1 MNMKAFM
8 KPELKERGTMQFPGI
23 DKFVDEKG
31 EPIPFIIKRM
41 SALELKEIRNRHK
54 TKEVYRDRKNGG
66 RPVIGANGQVAVL
79 EDYDAAA
86 AGLEIMVEAFVQ
98 PKLDDS
104 ELMEFYGVYDRL
116 EMPQTLFSD
125 KADFEYANQCLM
137 AACGMSEEKDEN
149 KVVDKLKN

>member
-1 MNMKAFM
+1 
-8 KPELKERGTMQFPGI
+8 
-23 DKFVDEKG
+23 
-31 EPIPFIIKRM
+31 M

-79 EDYDAAA
+79 EDYDADA

-98 PKLDDS
+98 PKLDDP

-125 KADFEYANQCLM
+125 RDDFEYANQCLM
-137 AACGMSEEKDEN
+137 AACGMSQEKDEN
-149 KVVDKLKN
+149 EVVDKLKN

>member
-98 PKLDDS
+98 P
-104 ELMEFYGVYDRL
+104 
-116 EMPQTLFSD
+116 
-125 KADFEYANQCLM
+125 
-137 AACGMSEEKDEN
+137 
-149 KVVDKLKN
+149 